1 MDMRLPPGVAC
12 GDPPRRRAGPRL
24 AVVASDVRNLA
35 QRSAEAAKEIKSLI
49 GESVEKVESGSKLVD
64 EAGKS
69 MNDIVIQVK
78 QVNDLSAEI
87 SSASA
92 EQSAGIAQVGEA
104 QLDQVTQQDAALFEE
119 SAAAADSL
127 KQQAANLALVVG
139 VFKLSHDAQAS
150 QAAALHRSAERRGP
164 HCATNVTRREFGAK
178 SAALR
183 RAASPVS
190 SAPAAPA
197 AKTGTDA
204 WKPSR
209 SSG

>member
-1 MDMRLPPGVAC
+1 M
-12 GDPPRRRAGPRL
+12 
-24 AVVASDVRNLA
+24 VASDVRNLA

-69 MNDIVIQVK
+69 MNDIVTQVK
-78 QVNDLSAEI
+78 RVNDPIAEI

-92 EQSAGIAQVGEA
+92 EQSAGLAQVREA
-104 QLDQVTQQDAALFEE
+104 VNQLDQVTQQDAALVEE